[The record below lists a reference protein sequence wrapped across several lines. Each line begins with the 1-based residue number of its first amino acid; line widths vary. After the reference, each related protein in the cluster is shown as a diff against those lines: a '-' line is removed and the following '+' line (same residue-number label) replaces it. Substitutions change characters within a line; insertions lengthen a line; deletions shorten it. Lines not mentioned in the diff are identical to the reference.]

1 MRILSPE
8 QHYFAQEDATE
19 EQQRAQ
25 ESLLTVEKYQ
35 AAILKAITAFLGDL
49 RNVIDAES
57 NEGGDGTI
65 ITDED
70 FEGILNMAHDLV
82 HELGY
87 DQVHALREKGGI

>member
-25 ESLLTVEKYQ
+25 ESLRNVEKYQ

-57 NEGGDGTI
+57 NEGGNGTI

-70 FEGILNMAHDLV
+70 WQSILNMAHDLV

>member
-8 QHYFAQEDATE
+8 QAYFAQEDATE

-25 ESLLTVEKYQ
+25 SSLRNVEKYQ
-35 AAILKAITAFLGDL
+35 AAVLKAITGYLGDL
-49 RNVIDAES
+49 RNIIDAES
-57 NEGGDGTI
+57 CEAGDGTL

-70 FEGILNMAHDLV
+70 FQSILNMAHDLV

-87 DQVHALREKGGI
+87 DQAHALREKGGI

>member
-8 QHYFAQEDATE
+8 QAYFAQEDATE

-25 ESLLTVEKYQ
+25 ESLSTVEKSQ
-35 AAILKAITAFLGDL
+35 ESTL
-49 RNVIDAES
+49 RGIIKYLEALRIIIDVE
-57 NEGGDGTI
+57 NCEGGNGTT

-70 FEGILNMAHDLV
+70 WQSILNMAHDLV

>member
-8 QHYFAQEDATE
+8 QAYFAQEDATE

-25 ESLLTVEKYQ
+25 ESLRTVEKSQESTLWGIVKY
-35 AAILKAITAFLGDL
+35 LETL
-49 RNVIDAES
+49 RIIIDVES
-57 NEGGDGTI
+57 NEGGNGTT

-70 FEGILNMAHDLV
+70 FKGILNMAHDLV

-87 DQVHALREKGGI
+87 DQIHALREKGGI

>member
-25 ESLLTVEKYQ
+25 ESLSTVEKYQ

-57 NEGGDGTI
+57 CDGGNGTT

-70 FEGILNMAHDLV
+70 FKSILNMAHDLV

>member
-8 QHYFAQEDATE
+8 QAYFAQEDATE

-25 ESLLTVEKYQ
+25 ESLSTVEKYQ
-35 AAILKAITAFLGDL
+35 TFVLKAVTTYLESL
-49 RNVIDAES
+49 RGVIDAES
-57 NEGGDGTI
+57 CEGGNGTT

-70 FEGILNMAHDLV
+70 WQGILNMAHDMV

-87 DQVHALREKGGI
+87 DQVHALRERGGI

>member
-25 ESLLTVEKYQ
+25 ESLSTVEIYQ
-35 AAILKAITAFLGDL
+35 AGMLKAITTYLRDL
-49 RNVIDAES
+49 REVIDDAS
-57 NEGGDGTI
+57 CDGGNGTT

-70 FEGILNMAHDLV
+70 FKGILNMAHDLV
-82 HELGY
+82 YELGY

>member
-8 QHYFAQEDATE
+8 QAYFAQEDATE

-25 ESLLTVEKYQ
+25 SSLLNVEKSQ
-35 AAILKAITAFLGDL
+35 ALTLKAITQYLEAL
-49 RNVIDAES
+49 RSVIDAES
-57 NEGGDGTI
+57 NEGGNGTT

-70 FEGILNMAHDLV
+70 WQSTLNMAHDLV

-87 DQVHALREKGGI
+87 DQVYALREKGGI

>member
-19 EQQRAQ
+19 EQRRAQ
-25 ESLLTVEKYQ
+25 SSLRRVEASQ
-35 AAILKAITAFLGDL
+35 AYTLKTITTYLETL
-49 RNVIDAES
+49 RNNIDAES
-57 NEGGDGTI
+57 CEGGNGTL

-70 FEGILNMAHDLV
+70 WQSILNMAHDLV

>member
-8 QHYFAQEDATE
+8 QAYFAQEDATE

-25 ESLLTVEKYQ
+25 ESLRTVEKSQ
-35 AAILKAITAFLGDL
+35 ESTL
-49 RNVIDAES
+49 RGIIKYLEALRIIIDVES
-57 NEGGDGTI
+57 NEGGNGTT

-70 FEGILNMAHDLV
+70 FKGILNMAHDLV

>member
-25 ESLLTVEKYQ
+25 ESLRNVEKYQ

-57 NEGGDGTI
+57 NEGGDGTT

-70 FEGILNMAHDLV
+70 WKSTLNMAHDLV

>member
-8 QHYFAQEDATE
+8 EAYFAQEDATE

-25 ESLLTVEKYQ
+25 ESCRLVEKKQ
-35 AAILKAITAFLGDL
+35 AVTLKAITQCLEAL
-49 RNVIDAES
+49 RQVINAES
-57 NEGGDGTI
+57 NEGGDGTT

-70 FEGILNMAHDLV
+70 WQSTLNMAHDLV

-87 DQVHALREKGGI
+87 DQVHVLRERGGI

>member
-57 NEGGDGTI
+57 NEGGNGTT

-70 FEGILNMAHDLV
+70 WQGILNMAHDLV

>member
-8 QHYFAQEDATE
+8 QAYFAQEDATE

-25 ESLLTVEKYQ
+25 ESLRTVEKYQ
-35 AAILKAITAFLGDL
+35 AATLKAITAFLGDL

-57 NEGGDGTI
+57 CDGGNGTT

-70 FEGILNMAHDLV
+70 WQSILNMAHDLV

-87 DQVHALREKGGI
+87 DQVHALRERGGI

>member
-1 MRILSPE
+1 MRIMSPE
-8 QHYFAQEDATE
+8 QAYFAQEDATE

-25 ESLLTVEKYQ
+25 ESLRTVEKSQ
-35 AAILKAITAFLGDL
+35 ESTL
-49 RNVIDAES
+49 RGIVKYLEALRIIIDVES
-57 NEGGDGTI
+57 NEGGNGTT

-70 FEGILNMAHDLV
+70 FKGILNMAHDLV

>member
-8 QHYFAQEDATE
+8 QAYFAQEDATE

-25 ESLLTVEKYQ
+25 ESLSTVEKSQESTLRGIIKYLE
-35 AAILKAITAFLGDL
+35 ALRIILD
-49 RNVIDAES
+49 VES
-57 NEGGDGTI
+57 NEGGNGTT

-70 FEGILNMAHDLV
+70 FKGILNMAHDLV

>member
-8 QHYFAQEDATE
+8 QAYFAQEDATE

-25 ESLLTVEKYQ
+25 ESLRTVEKSQ
-35 AAILKAITAFLGDL
+35 ESTL
-49 RNVIDAES
+49 RGIIKYLEALRIIIDVES
-57 NEGGDGTI
+57 NEGGNGTT

-70 FEGILNMAHDLV
+70 FKGILNMAHDLV

-87 DQVHALREKGGI
+87 AQVHALREKGGI

>member
-8 QHYFAQEDATE
+8 QAYFAQEDATE

-25 ESLLTVEKYQ
+25 ESLRTVEKSQESTLWGIVKYLE
-35 AAILKAITAFLGDL
+35 AL
-49 RNVIDAES
+49 RIIIDVES
-57 NEGGDGTI
+57 NEGGNGTT

-70 FEGILNMAHDLV
+70 FKGILNMAHDLV

>member
-8 QHYFAQEDATE
+8 QAYFAQEDATE

-25 ESLLTVEKYQ
+25 SSLRNVEKSQ
-35 AAILKAITAFLGDL
+35 ALTLKAITQYLEAL
-49 RNVIDAES
+49 RQVIDDES
-57 NEGGDGTI
+57 CDGGNGTI

-70 FEGILNMAHDLV
+70 FKGILDMAHDMV

-87 DQVHALREKGGI
+87 DQVHALRERGGI

>member
-1 MRILSPE
+1 MRIMSPE
-8 QHYFAQEDATE
+8 QAYFAREDATE

-25 ESLLTVEKYQ
+25 SSLRNVEKYQ

-49 RNVIDAES
+49 RNVIDAE
-57 NEGGDGTI
+57 NCEGGNGTT

-70 FEGILNMAHDLV
+70 WQGILNMAHDLV

>member
-1 MRILSPE
+1 MRIMSPE
-8 QHYFAQEDATE
+8 QAYFAQEDATE

-25 ESLLTVEKYQ
+25 ESLSTVEKSQ
-35 AAILKAITAFLGDL
+35 ESTL
-49 RNVIDAES
+49 RGIIKYLEALRIIIDVES
-57 NEGGDGTI
+57 CEGGNGTI

-70 FEGILNMAHDLV
+70 FKGILDMAHDMV

>member
-25 ESLLTVEKYQ
+25 ESLRNVEKYQ

-57 NEGGDGTI
+57 NEGGDGTT

-70 FEGILNMAHDLV
+70 WQSILNMAHDLV

>member
-25 ESLLTVEKYQ
+25 ESLSTVEIYQ
-35 AAILKAITAFLGDL
+35 AAVLKAITAFLGVL

-57 NEGGDGTI
+57 NEGGNGTT

-70 FEGILNMAHDLV
+70 FKGILNMAHDLV

>member
-8 QHYFAQEDATE
+8 QACFAQEDATE

-25 ESLLTVEKYQ
+25 ESLRTVEKSQ
-35 AAILKAITAFLGDL
+35 ESTL
-49 RNVIDAES
+49 RGIVKYLEALRIIIDVES
-57 NEGGDGTI
+57 NEGGNGTT

-70 FEGILNMAHDLV
+70 FKGILNMAHDMV

>member
-8 QHYFAQEDATE
+8 QAYFAQEDATE

-25 ESLLTVEKYQ
+25 ESLRNVEKYQ
-35 AAILKAITAFLGDL
+35 AAILKAITVFLRDL

-57 NEGGDGTI
+57 CDGGNGTT

-70 FEGILNMAHDLV
+70 FQGILDMAHDMV

>member
-8 QHYFAQEDATE
+8 QAYFAQEDASE

-25 ESLLTVEKYQ
+25 ESLSTVEKYQ
-35 AAILKAITAFLGDL
+35 AYTLKVITAYLQSL
-49 RNVIDAES
+49 RAVIDAES
-57 NEGGDGTI
+57 NEGGNGTTV
-65 ITDED
+65 TDED
-70 FEGILNMAHDLV
+70 WQGILNMAHDLV

>member
-25 ESLLTVEKYQ
+25 ESLRNVEKYQ

-70 FEGILNMAHDLV
+70 WQSILNMAHDLV

>member
-8 QHYFAQEDATE
+8 QAYFAQEDATE

-25 ESLLTVEKYQ
+25 ESLSTVEKSQ
-35 AAILKAITAFLGDL
+35 ESTL
-49 RNVIDAES
+49 RGIIKYLEALRIIIDVES
-57 NEGGDGTI
+57 NEGGNGTT

-70 FEGILNMAHDLV
+70 FKGILNMAHDLV

>member
-1 MRILSPE
+1 MRIMSPE
-8 QHYFAQEDATE
+8 QAYFAQEDATE

-25 ESLLTVEKYQ
+25 ESLSTVEKSQ
-35 AAILKAITAFLGDL
+35 ESTL
-49 RNVIDAES
+49 RGIVKYLEALRIIIDVES
-57 NEGGDGTI
+57 NEGGNGTT

-70 FEGILNMAHDLV
+70 FKGILNMAHDLV

>member
-8 QHYFAQEDATE
+8 QAYFAQEDATE

-25 ESLLTVEKYQ
+25 SSLLNVEKSQ
-35 AAILKAITAFLGDL
+35 ALTLKAITQYLEAL
-49 RNVIDAES
+49 RIVIDAES
-57 NEGGDGTI
+57 NEGGDGTT

-70 FEGILNMAHDLV
+70 WQSTLNMAHDLV

-87 DQVHALREKGGI
+87 DQVHALRERGGI

>member
-8 QHYFAQEDATE
+8 QAYFAQEDATE

-25 ESLLTVEKYQ
+25 ESLRTVEKSQ
-35 AAILKAITAFLGDL
+35 ESTL
-49 RNVIDAES
+49 RGIVKYLEALRIIIDVES
-57 NEGGDGTI
+57 NEGGNGTT

-70 FEGILNMAHDLV
+70 FKGILNMAHDLV

>member
-25 ESLLTVEKYQ
+25 ESLSTVEKYQ

-57 NEGGDGTI
+57 CDGGNGTT

-70 FEGILNMAHDLV
+70 WQSILNMAHDLV

>member
-8 QHYFAQEDATE
+8 QAYFAQEDATE
-19 EQQRAQ
+19 EQLRAQ
-25 ESLLTVEKYQ
+25 ESLSTVEKSQ
-35 AAILKAITAFLGDL
+35 ESTL
-49 RNVIDAES
+49 RGIIKYLEALRIIIDVES
-57 NEGGDGTI
+57 NEGGNGTT